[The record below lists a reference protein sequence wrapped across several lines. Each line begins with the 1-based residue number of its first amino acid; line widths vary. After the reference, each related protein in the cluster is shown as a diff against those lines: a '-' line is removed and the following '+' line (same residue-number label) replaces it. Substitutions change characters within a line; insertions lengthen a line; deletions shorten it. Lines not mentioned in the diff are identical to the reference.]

1 MQVSRALTCQ
11 LSSEVGHTN
20 KVDNRLGYVQ
30 GLGSLKLAAG
40 SYQVAAC
47 RVGLVIWYQFA
58 AANRWELV
66 ATG

>member
-1 MQVSRALTCQ
+1 MQDYTVVQVSRALTCQ

-30 GLGSLKLAAG
+30 GLDSLKLAAG

-47 RVGLVIWYQFA
+47 RSWLGDLVPV
-58 AANRWELV
+58 RSC
-66 ATG
+66 